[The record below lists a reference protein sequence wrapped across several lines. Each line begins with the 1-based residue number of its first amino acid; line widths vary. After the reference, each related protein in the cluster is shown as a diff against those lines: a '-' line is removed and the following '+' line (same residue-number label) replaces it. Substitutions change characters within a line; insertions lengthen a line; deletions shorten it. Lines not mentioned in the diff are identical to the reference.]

1 MMSKQFALILVL
13 FIQTISA
20 QYSIN
25 TRYIYKKR
33 DQDYLSS
40 ILSGTLSDNLVVD
53 TDMSSGP
60 TNTGDVSSTTG
71 AIVNTYV
78 SLLASTSAAPSKNY
92 YTTGNE
98 ASYSQSTSAT
108 SSSSI
113 EPSNYGS
120 MMSSTSASASGSS
133 TASITTSQ
141 TTTVQ
146 TNSKNIA
153 VNNVQSTGALVS
165 VGIWVALLFA

>member
-1 MMSKQFALILVL
+1 MAKQFALILVL
-13 FIQTISA
+13 FVQIISA

-40 ILSGTLSDNLVVD
+40 ILSGSLSDNLVVD
-53 TDMSSGP
+53 TDMSSGA
-60 TNTGDVSSTTG
+60 TNTGDLSSTTG

-78 SLLASTSAAPSKNY
+78 SLLASTSTATSKSY

-98 ASYSQSTSAT
+98 SSYSQSTSAT
-108 SSSSI
+108 ASSTMDPSS
-113 EPSNYGS
+113 YGS
-120 MMSSTSASASGSS
+120 MMSSTSASVSESSSASS
-133 TASITTSQ
+133 TSSQ

-146 TNSKNIA
+146 TKSKNIA
-153 VNNVQSTGALVS
+153 VNNVQGTGALVS